1 MDRMPSASRPM
12 PFWSGPSRTSSSGPV
27 AAGLSHIARRLTSWD
42 QRGPLKRFLTD
53 VAPTFPPL
61 ARSREIPLMTRRT
74 RFAVLL
80 ISTLLGWSLTAAPV
94 AAQAPVT
101 LKLATIVGVD
111 NPFSTSAMKFKE
123 VAEAKS
129 SGRLKIEVY
138 PAGQL
143 AKNETVMLEGM
154 QLGTVD
160 LGAIVT
166 PSIGGKW
173 DPKFLM
179 PDVPFLWQSREQV
192 WKVVDGAFGKE
203 LMKRLEPLGAHG
215 FCFGGG
221 FGFRN
226 TLSNKRPILT
236 PDDLK
241 GQTIRVPPIP
251 TLVELYKSFGAN
263 PVPMQWGEVYLAM
276 KQGTIDGLELPATT
290 AVSDKFHEITKYYS
304 LTQHSYPPAIWM
316 MASARYNALP
326 ADLKKVIDESMIA
339 SCAQHRQDEL
349 KQEGEAMAAMRAKGV
364 QINEVKDIRAFQERA
379 QPVYRFLEQ
388 KVGKE
393 WFDRVLAEAR
403 ATAK

>member
-1 MDRMPSASRPM
+1 MTRLTRLA
-12 PFWSGPSRTSSSGPV
+12 
-27 AAGLSHIARRLTSWD
+27 IRLTS
-42 QRGPLKRFLTD
+42 
-53 VAPTFPPL
+53 
-61 ARSREIPLMTRRT
+61 
-74 RFAVLL
+74 VLV
-80 ISTLLGWSLTAAPV
+80 GWSLTAAPV

-123 VAEAKS
+123 VAEAE
-129 SGRLKIEVY
+129 SGGQLKIEVY

-179 PDVPFLWQSREQV
+179 PDVPFLWKSREQV
-192 WKVVDGAFGKE
+192 WKVVDGPVGRE
-203 LMKRLEPLGAHG
+203 LMQRLEPLGAHG

-226 TLSNKRPILT
+226 TLSNKRPIMT

-251 TLVELYKSFGAN
+251 TLVELFKSFGAN

-290 AVSDKFHEITKYYS
+290 VVSDKFHEITKYYS
-304 LTQHSYPPAIWM
+304 MTRHSYPPAIWM
-316 MASARYNALP
+316 MAKARYQSLAP
-326 ADLKKVIDESMIA
+326 DLRKVIDDTMLA
-339 SCAQHRQDEL
+339 ACRQHREDEIKDEQVAL
-349 KQEGEAMAAMRAKGV
+349 AAMRARGV
-364 QINEVKDIRAFQERA
+364 QLNEVKDMRAFQERA
-379 QPVYRFLEQ
+379 QPVWKFLQQ
-388 KVGKE
+388 KVGKDF
-393 WFDRVLAEAR
+393 FDRVVSEAHAAE
-403 ATAK
+403 K

>member
-1 MDRMPSASRPM
+1 
-12 PFWSGPSRTSSSGPV
+12 
-27 AAGLSHIARRLTSWD
+27 
-42 QRGPLKRFLTD
+42 
-53 VAPTFPPL
+53 
-61 ARSREIPLMTRRT
+61 MTRPT

-129 SGRLKIEVY
+129 GGRLKIEVY

-143 AKNETVMLEGM
+143 AKNETVMLESM

-304 LTQHSYPPAIWM
+304 LTRHSYPPAIWM

-339 SCAQHRQDEL
+339 GCAQHRQDEL
-349 KQEGEAMAAMRAKGV
+349 KQEVEAMAAMRAKGV
-364 QINEVKDIRAFQERA
+364 QINEVKDLRAFQERA

>member
-1 MDRMPSASRPM
+1 M
-12 PFWSGPSRTSSSGPV
+12 
-27 AAGLSHIARRLTSWD
+27 IRL
-42 QRGPLKRFLTD
+42 
-53 VAPTFPPL
+53 
-61 ARSREIPLMTRRT
+61 T

-94 AAQAPVT
+94 AAQAPIT

-129 SGRLKIEVY
+129 GGRLKIEVY

-143 AKNETVMLEGM
+143 AKNETVMLESM

-304 LTQHSYPPAIWM
+304 LTRHSYPPAIWM

-339 SCAQHRQDEL
+339 GCAQHRQDEL

-364 QINEVKDIRAFQERA
+364 QINEVKDLRAFQERA

-403 ATAK
+403 AAAK